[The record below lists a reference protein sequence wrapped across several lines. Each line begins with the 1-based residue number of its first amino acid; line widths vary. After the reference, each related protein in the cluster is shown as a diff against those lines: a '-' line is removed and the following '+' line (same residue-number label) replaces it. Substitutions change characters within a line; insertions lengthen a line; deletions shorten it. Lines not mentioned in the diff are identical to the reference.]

1 MDAGGNR
8 LSCVTYSS
16 TIFVCFAR
24 TVHSQTR
31 SLIRILNASLD
42 VRSLGA
48 MSLEPDGEEGS
59 PNDGVS
65 SLGANTLEKWN
76 ELQVCPPKSEDG

>member
-1 MDAGGNR
+1 M
-8 LSCVTYSS
+8 
-16 TIFVCFAR
+16 IVCFVR

-31 SLIRILNASLD
+31 SLIRILNAALD

-48 MSLEPDGEEGS
+48 MSLEPDGEDETS
-59 PNDGVS
+59 PNDGNS

-76 ELQVCPPKSEDG
+76 ELQVCPRSRKDRWQDAFL